1 MNVTAELA
9 RTTLAHA
16 YNYAC
21 FRAQHAA
28 TIDAWTRSLQTSD
41 PATRRMYTEL
51 YIDLAAGRDTLIL
64 DGCRR
69 ALGRLGRIELQSAR
83 GKRLFGFS
91 FPTTPPAIVAINRL
105 INTMNRID
113 PDA

>member
-41 PATRRMYTEL
+41 PATRRRVWSWHRP
-51 YIDLAAGRDTLIL
+51 A
-64 DGCRR
+64 
-69 ALGRLGRIELQSAR
+69 
-83 GKRLFGFS
+83 
-91 FPTTPPAIVAINRL
+91 PTPWA
-105 INTMNRID
+105 
-113 PDA
+113 